1 MSDPTKPIK
10 IGNPDDPEWVN
21 DLVDQQVEMAEA
33 AEKAGAAETKSKA
46 RRLSKD
52 ELADDLWVCHALK
65 HYDDAPKEPGTGHI
79 HRDTAGR
86 ILGMLLQ
93 VKNPDLLRQMALVST
108 SPLMSTTRPVFAQIA
123 RIACKR
129 RGIRFDVN

>member
-1 MSDPTKPIK
+1 MTTPPRIYSA
-10 IGNPDDPEWVN
+10 DDPEWVN
-21 DLVDQQVEMAEA
+21 DLVDQQIELKEA
-33 AEKAGAAETKSKA
+33 AEKAGAAEATHKVRTLSKA
-46 RRLSKD
+46 

-79 HRDTAGR
+79 HRETAGR

-93 VKNPDLLRQMALVST
+93 IQNPEILQQMAQVSH

-129 RGIRFDVN
+129 RGISFDLNN